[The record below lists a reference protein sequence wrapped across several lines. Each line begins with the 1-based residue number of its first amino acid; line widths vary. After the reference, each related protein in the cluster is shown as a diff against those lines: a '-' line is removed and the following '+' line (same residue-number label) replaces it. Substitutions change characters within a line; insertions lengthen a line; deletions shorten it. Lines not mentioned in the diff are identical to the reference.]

1 MMRNSLAS
9 LQQRRVSTA
18 SAFIREPITANTDD
32 RNWSWKYL
40 RERFRLKDLEALF
53 EQYLRRINHAMLIVY
68 LMVQIFISAAFIV
81 SLCVTKPFTNAVAP
95 EMTAHG
101 VTVIVSFSLLLYVYN
116 ERTFHEFP
124 RLHILLSGFVALCL
138 FTIDVAMTLYF
149 QEEDLAPNDYTLVV
163 FGNPIYVILVV
174 YMFLPIQRIW
184 QVVSLAVLLTIGY
197 LSVQGYALGAFTAG
211 GDTYTHTVVRIVI
224 DSLILICVNAV
235 GVYWRFMSEVA
246 FRRAFLDKRGNL
258 ESKFKLDAEKKR
270 EETLLLS
277 VLPKN
282 IMQQVKADFR
292 NMIDRTLKNT
302 SPVSK
307 RSPFPNLYVHRYEMV
322 SILYADICNFTPL
335 TTKLPVDQLVEML
348 NELFGRFDC
357 SSETNNCLRI
367 KILGDCYYCVSGVPE
382 YTDEHAHNCL
392 KVGLEMIDIIREV
405 REERSVNVDMRIGI
419 HSGSVLSGLIGVRK
433 WQFDVWSNDVTI
445 ANHMEQTGKAG
456 RVHVTHKTRE
466 LLADLGYDFIPTDA
480 KEKDAL
486 LREEGIDTFLV
497 VPKNKPPA
505 NRRASHNYS
514 AVPLKPRVS
523 IPVVSKELKSL
534 YEGDIA
540 RKINKV
546 QLPRDT
552 RRTSILSRRRSTHT
566 ESAITNSK
574 RRTVVTDSA
583 LASFQKIMI
592 SSKEFM
598 EKEIKNMPIS
608 KYHQWFRPEGINP
621 LFLTF
626 TKEKWE
632 LLLLRQSDP
641 LFKFYILGAFILFL
655 CIFTTHQVLMPENT
669 WGWVS
674 GSVCLALFLIGG
686 PLCWVAPIHQHITDP
701 HNDTEYDADELG
713 PVASFFYSTSK
724 RINASFNIR
733 ATLFVVICTALY
745 VFTVI
750 NLMECKDLLGEHTTT
765 TSLPLTTAYSID
777 YDTGQLYGNGTAE
790 PPKQLPLLCCSPW
803 YFTYSCIMTLL
814 VAWSF
819 FRMHFIIKLSVY
831 VIVGAVYGYIVF
843 DYAKDLYDN
852 TSMEGVCP
860 YSMVTSHTLSPEI
873 GHLLMVL
880 MIFLVLHIM
889 DRQMEYVMRL
899 DFQWKQNLEEEQNE
913 AQTTH
918 FANKLLLQNILP
930 LHVADMYL
938 NRQNVMDELY
948 HESYHQVGVIFASIP
963 NYSEFY
969 KENEM
974 NEEGKMC
981 LRVLNEI
988 ISDFDMLTYNTEFLT
1003 MEKIKVVGST
1013 YMAACGLQPGRR
1025 YSNESDFQERDTK
1038 ENVVTITK
1046 FAAAM
1051 FEKLQKIN
1059 AEDLQDFRLRVG
1071 IDVGPVIAGV
1081 VGAHKPMYDIW
1092 GNTVNVASRMDYTGE
1107 EGKIHVTSDVAKIL
1121 QDLGWSVECRGEI
1134 YVKGKG
1140 PMVTYFVN
1148 PADVPHSEETTA
1160 FYDNNNP
1167 SSFYYNHVEV
1177 QCDSE
1182 KRERRRSSQLSLN
1195 SLKLLLNPRR
1205 GSLEINKARNS
1216 VPLVDSISVLKVIK
1230 KLRDNSLDSEGKAS
1244 SPTSSIRSIN
1254 DPKSTDD
1261 QSPRFQQSSQAEEE
1275 KGKLL
1280 EQNATIL
1287 SVVEQRI
1294 ARPKLPTYAERA
1306 DHVELNSIHQSTLG
1320 NGESEPVQHKP
1331 NGVADD
1337 HLHGGELCSS
1347 SSEVVEEGRINI
1359 KSYCPADI
1367 NKSSTEET
1375 VDRS

>member
-1 MMRNSLAS
+1 MRNSLAS
-9 LQQRRVSTA
+9 LQQRRQSTA

-68 LMVQIFISAAFIV
+68 LLIQVFISTVFIIT
-81 SLCVTKPFTNAVAP
+81 LCVTKPLTGAAAP

-101 VTVIVSFSLLLYVYN
+101 ATMIVSFSLLFYVYN
-116 ERTFHEFP
+116 EKTFHEFP
-124 RLHILLSGFVALCL
+124 RQHILLSGFVAVCL

-149 QEEDLAPNDYTLVV
+149 HEEEVAHSDYRQVV

-174 YMFLPIQRIW
+174 YMFLPIQRKW
-184 QVVSLAVLLTIGY
+184 QVVSIAVLLTAGY
-197 LSVQGYALGAFTAG
+197 LSLQYYAINTVFAE
-211 GDTYTHTVVRIVI
+211 DTYGNRVTKMVVNC
-224 DSLILICVNAV
+224 LILICVNVV

-292 NMIDRTLKNT
+292 NMIGRTLRHT
-302 SPVSK
+302 DPVSK
-307 RSPFPNLYVHRYEMV
+307 RNPFPNLYVHRYEMV

-357 SSETNNCLRI
+357 ASESNNCLRI

-456 RVHVTHKTRE
+456 RVHVTQKTRE
-466 LLADLGYDFIPTDA
+466 LLTDLGYDFVPTDA
-480 KEKDAL
+480 KEKDPL
-486 LREEGIDTFLV
+486 LRDEGIETFLV
-497 VPKNKPPA
+497 VPKNKPPP

-523 IPVVSKELKSL
+523 MSAVSKELKSL
-534 YEGDIA
+534 YEGDVA

-546 QLPRDT
+546 ELPRET

-566 ESAITNSK
+566 ESAYANTK

-598 EKEIKNMPIS
+598 EKEIRNMPIS

-641 LFKFYILGAFILFL
+641 LFKFYILCAFIIFV
-655 CIFTTHQVLMPENT
+655 CIFITQQVLMPEHI

-674 GSVCLALFLIGG
+674 FSVCLVLFLVVG

-701 HNDTEYDADELG
+701 HNDREYETDELG
-713 PVASFFYSTSK
+713 AVATFFYTISKRVIASFC
-724 RINASFNIR
+724 IR
-733 ATLFVVICTALY
+733 STLFLVVCAALCAC
-745 VFTVI
+745 TVI
-750 NLMECKDLLGEHTTT
+750 NLIGCKGLLDNSIST
-765 TSLPLTTAYSID
+765 TSLPLTTHSAD
-777 YDTGQLYGNGTAE
+777 YDDAQINNSTVQ
-790 PPKQLPLLCCSPW
+790 PPEQLPILCCSPW
-803 YFTYSCIMTLL
+803 YFTYSCILTLL

-819 FRMHFIIKLSVY
+819 FRMHFVIKLSVY
-831 VIVGAVYGYIVF
+831 VLSGAVYGYFVF
-843 DYAKDLYDN
+843 YYAEDLYAHTNMDN
-852 TSMEGVCP
+852 VCP
-860 YSMVTSHTLSPEI
+860 HPVVVSRTISP
-873 GHLLMVL
+873 GTGNFLVVL
-880 MIFLVLHIM
+880 MILLVLHVM

-948 HESYHQVGVIFASIP
+948 HESYHHVGVMFASIP

-1025 YSNESDFQERDTK
+1025 YSNESDFQERDKK
-1038 ENVVTITK
+1038 ENVATITK

-1059 AEDLQDFRLRVG
+1059 AEDLQDFKLRVG

-1107 EGKIHVTSDVAKIL
+1107 EGKIHVTTEVAKIL
-1121 QDLGWSVECRGEI
+1121 QELGWSVECRGEI

-1148 PADVPHSEETTA
+1148 PASVPHSEETPA
-1160 FYDNNNP
+1160 FSNSNNIN
-1167 SSFYYNHVEV
+1167 SFYYCHSE
-1177 QCDSE
+1177 DHYSLE
-1182 KRERRRSSQLSLN
+1182 KREKRRSSQLSLN
-1195 SLKLLLNPRR
+1195 SLKILLNPRR
-1205 GSLEINKARNS
+1205 GSLEMGKGRNS
-1216 VPLVDSISVLKVIK
+1216 ITQNESSTVLRAIK
-1230 KLRDNSLDSEGKAS
+1230 KLRDDSSLESEGQP
-1244 SPTSSIRSIN
+1244 SPCCSLRSSIDCN
-1254 DPKSTDD
+1254 STD
-1261 QSPRFQQSSQAEEE
+1261 SPNPRFQLSSPVEEE
-1275 KGKLL
+1275 RGKLL
-1280 EQNATIL
+1280 GQHIATLTAAKQKTAQPQPPTHSERTDHI
-1287 SVVEQRI
+1287 E
-1294 ARPKLPTYAERA
+1294 LPVTR
-1306 DHVELNSIHQSTLG
+1306 DHSIEFVQQSLVG
-1320 NGESEPVQHKP
+1320 NCYSKDAHHAP
-1331 NGVADD
+1331 NGVSEN
-1337 HLHGGELCSS
+1337 HLHEDVSNISS
-1347 SSEVVEEGRINI
+1347 PNV
-1359 KSYCPADI
+1359 
-1367 NKSSTEET
+1367 TEET
-1375 VDRS
+1375 KATRKSQYHGNENKF